1 MQILIYILKRILQTI
16 PLLII
21 VSLISFF
28 IIRLSPVDPL
38 AELRLN
44 PSVSKETLQKETE
57 RLGLDK
63 PIIVQYGKWAKSFV
77 KGDLGVTSNG
87 EQVSTKLKER
97 IPNTLLLTVVVI
109 FLSWTVG
116 VPLGILAAVNWKT
129 PFDRILT
136 VLTSI
141 GMAIPS
147 FFFAVLLLIFA
158 VKTGWFPVG
167 GLTSSNFLDMTFPQ
181 KVWDITH
188 HLVLPVTVLFTLSL
202 AGLQRQMR
210 GNLLDVLDSDYV
222 KFARAK
228 GLSEFKVIFKH
239 ALRNAVNP
247 LITLLGF
254 EFAGL
259 LSGAALTEYVFQYPG
274 LGRLI
279 LEAVLK
285 SDINLVMASLMMGT
299 IMLIVGNL
307 LADMAGTA
315 AQEPVFYRKPAVRGF
330 GDRKQ
335 IRQYCRCRSQVYS
348 GETFLYVGRGRIQ
361 ERGGVASGEDECRGG
376 QQAAED
382 R

>member
-1 MQILIYILKRILQTI
+1 MKLLIYILKRILQTI

-21 VSLISFF
+21 VSIISFF

-44 PSVSKETLQKETE
+44 PSVSKETLEAETQ

-77 KGDLGVTSNG
+77 KGDLGVTSAG
-87 EQVSTKLKER
+87 EKVSTKLKER
-97 IPNTLLLTVVVI
+97 IPNTLLLTLIVI
-109 FLSWTVG
+109 FLSWIVG
-116 VPLGILAAVNWKT
+116 VPLGIVAAINWKT
-129 PFDRILT
+129 PFDRFLT

-167 GLTSSNFLDMTFPQ
+167 GLTSSNFMEMTFGE
-181 KVWDITH
+181 KVADISY

-228 GLSEFKVIFKH
+228 GVSEFKVIFKH

-274 LGRLI
+274 LGRLV

-285 SDINLVMASLMMGT
+285 SDINLVMASLMMGAV
-299 IMLIVGNL
+299 MLIAGNL
-307 LADMAGTA
+307 IADILLIITD
-315 AQEPVFYRKPAVRGF
+315 P
-330 GDRKQ
+330 
-335 IRQYCRCRSQVYS
+335 
-348 GETFLYVGRGRIQ
+348 RI
-361 ERGGVASGEDECRGG
+361 RGGAD
-376 QQAAED
+376 A
-382 R
+382 

>member
-1 MQILIYILKRILQTI
+1 MQILIYILKRILQSI

-21 VSLISFF
+21 VSILSFF

-63 PIIVQYGKWAKSFV
+63 PIIVQYGKWAKSFLQ
-77 KGDLGVTSNG
+77 GDLGITSNG

-97 IPNTLLLTVVVI
+97 IPNTLLLAVVVI
-109 FLSWTVG
+109 FMTWIVG
-116 VPLGILAAVNWKT
+116 VPLGVLAALKWKS
-129 PFDRILT
+129 PADRILT

-147 FFFAVLLLIFA
+147 FFFAVLLLLFA

-167 GLTSSNFLDMTFPQ
+167 GLTSSNFAEMSFGGKVLD
-181 KVWDITH
+181 IAH
-188 HLVLPVTVLFTLSL
+188 HLVLPVTVLFTISL

-210 GNLLDVLDSDYV
+210 ANLLDVLDSDYV
-222 KFARAK
+222 KFAKAK
-228 GLSEFKVIFKH
+228 GLSEFKVIYKH
-239 ALRNAVNP
+239 ALRNAINP
-247 LITLLGF
+247 MITLLGF

-279 LEAVLK
+279 LEAVLR
-285 SDINLVMASLMMGT
+285 SDINLVMASLMMGA
-299 IMLIVGNL
+299 IMLILGNL
-307 LADMAGTA
+307 IADILLIITD
-315 AQEPVFYRKPAVRGF
+315 PR
-330 GDRKQ
+330 
-335 IRQYCRCRSQVYS
+335 IRVK
-348 GETFLYVGRGRIQ
+348 
-361 ERGGVASGEDECRGG
+361 GGVS
-376 QQAAED
+376 
-382 R
+382 

>member
-38 AELRLN
+38 AELKLN
-44 PSVSKETLQKETE
+44 PSVSKETLQAETQ

-63 PIIVQYGKWAKSFV
+63 PIIIQYLKWGKSFL

-87 EQVSTKLKER
+87 EKVSTKLKER
-97 IPNTLLLTVVVI
+97 IPNTLMLTIIVI
-109 FLSWTVG
+109 FLSWIVAI
-116 VPLGILAAVNWKT
+116 PLGILAAINQKSA
-129 PFDRILT
+129 FDRMLT

-147 FFFAVLLLIFA
+147 FFFAVLLLILA
-158 VKTGWFPVG
+158 VKTGWLPVG
-167 GLTSSNFLDMTFPQ
+167 GLTSSNFSEMSFAQ
-181 KVWDITH
+181 KFVDVSR
-188 HLVLPVTVLFTLSL
+188 HLILPVTVLFTLSL

-210 GNLLDVLDSDYV
+210 ANLLDVLDSDYV

-228 GLSEFKVIFKH
+228 GLSEFKVITKH

-285 SDINLVMASLMMGT
+285 SDINLVMASLMMGA
-299 IMLIVGNL
+299 IMLIAGNL
-307 LADMAGTA
+307 IADILLIITDPRIREG
-315 AQEPVFYRKPAVRGF
+315 AQ
-330 GDRKQ
+330 
-335 IRQYCRCRSQVYS
+335 
-348 GETFLYVGRGRIQ
+348 
-361 ERGGVASGEDECRGG
+361 
-376 QQAAED
+376 
-382 R
+382 

>member
-1 MQILIYILKRILQTI
+1 MDILKYILKRILQTI

-44 PSVSKETLQKETE
+44 PSISQETLNKEKL

-63 PIIVQYGKWAKSFV
+63 PIIVQYGLWAKSFV
-77 KGDLGVTSNG
+77 KGDLGITTSG

-97 IPNTLLLTVVVI
+97 IPNTLLLTVIVI
-109 FLSWTVG
+109 FLTWIVG
-116 VPLGILAAVNWKT
+116 IPLGILAAINWKT
-129 PFDRILT
+129 PLDRILT

-147 FFFAVLLLIFA
+147 FFFAVLLLLFA
-158 VKTGWFPVG
+158 VKTGWFPIG
-167 GLTSSNFLDMTFPQ
+167 GLTSSNFSSMNIWGKF
-181 KVWDITH
+181 WDLTR
-188 HLVLPVTVLFTLSL
+188 HLVLPVTVLFTISL

-210 GNLLDVLDSDYV
+210 ANLLDVLDSDYV

-228 GLSEFKVIFKH
+228 GLSEFQVICKH

-285 SDINLVMASLMMGT
+285 SDINLVMASLMMGA
-299 IMLIVGNL
+299 IMLIAGNL
-307 LADMAGTA
+307 LADILLIITD
-315 AQEPVFYRKPAVRGF
+315 PRIRGA
-330 GDRKQ
+330 K
-335 IRQYCRCRSQVYS
+335 
-348 GETFLYVGRGRIQ
+348 
-361 ERGGVASGEDECRGG
+361 
-376 QQAAED
+376 
-382 R
+382 

>member
-1 MQILIYILKRILQTI
+1 MQVFIYILKRILQSI

-77 KGDLGVTSNG
+77 KGDLGITSNG

-97 IPNTLLLTVVVI
+97 IPNTLLLAVVVI
-109 FLSWTVG
+109 FMTWIVG
-116 VPLGILAAVNWKT
+116 VPLGVLAALRWKSKT
-129 PFDRILT
+129 DRILT

-147 FFFAVLLLIFA
+147 FFFAVLLLLFA
-158 VKTGWFPVG
+158 VKTGLFPVG
-167 GLTSSNFLDMTFPQ
+167 GLTSSNFSEMSFGGKFLDL
-181 KVWDITH
+181 VH
-188 HLVLPVTVLFTLSL
+188 HLVLPVTVLFTISL

-210 GNLLDVLDSDYV
+210 ANLLDVLDSDYV
-222 KFARAK
+222 KFAKAK
-228 GLSEFKVIFKH
+228 GLSEFKVVYKH
-239 ALRNAVNP
+239 ALRNAINP
-247 LITLLGF
+247 MITLLGF

-279 LEAVLK
+279 LEAVLR
-285 SDINLVMASLMMGT
+285 SDINLVMASLMMGAV
-299 IMLIVGNL
+299 MLILGNL
-307 LADMAGTA
+307 IADILLIITD
-315 AQEPVFYRKPAVRGF
+315 PR
-330 GDRKQ
+330 
-335 IRQYCRCRSQVYS
+335 IRVK
-348 GETFLYVGRGRIQ
+348 
-361 ERGGVASGEDECRGG
+361 GGVS
-376 QQAAED
+376 
-382 R
+382 